1 MNVVVVGAGIVGLAT
16 AYELVKAG
24 HRVRVIDKNVTV
36 GQGASGGNGAQL
48 SYSYVQPLA
57 DPSIWAQLPKLLLQK
72 DSPLK
77 LRPSLAPH
85 QWRWLCE
92 FMQACTGRQ
101 SQLGTRTLL
110 ALGALSRQRF
120 DSMRLALDI
129 PASTI
134 SYQQNGKL
142 VLYRST
148 KSYQAARQQVDFQKN
163 LNLGGTQFA
172 ITAAEAFSLEPS
184 LDGGQDD
191 IVGAIHTP
199 SECVV
204 DCQKLCETLATKLAA
219 LGVDFSMAC
228 SAFDVGQANS
238 YWVVCAG
245 TQSYDI
251 AKSFGVRV
259 PIYPIKGYSIS
270 VPIRANSSDSR
281 DNRLSLSVTDSA
293 KKLVFAPLG
302 AGAATTIRVAG
313 YAELVGADM
322 TIEKSKIQSLLQAMQ
337 TVFPRLYPMPAA
349 EVDPL
354 SLQPWAGLRPATPT
368 GIPII
373 GRVAGMPANV
383 LFNTGH
389 GALGLTLAFGSAYRL
404 SQLITEPL

>member
-16 AYELVKAG
+16 AYELVTAG
-24 HRVRVIDKNVTV
+24 HRVRVIDKNASV

-72 DSPLK
+72 DSPLR
-77 LRPSLAPH
+77 LRPSLALH
-85 QWRWLCE
+85 QWRWLFE
-92 FMQACTGRQ
+92 FMHACTSRQ
-101 SQLGTRTLL
+101 SRLGTLNLL
-110 ALGALSRQRF
+110 GLGALSRQRF
-120 DSMRLALDI
+120 DAMRLALDI
-129 PASTI
+129 PASAI
-134 SYQQNGKL
+134 SYRENGKL
-142 VLYRST
+142 VIYRST
-148 KSYQAARQQVDFQKN
+148 KGYLAAKQQVDFQKS
-163 LNLGGTQFA
+163 LNLGGAQFA
-172 ITAAEAFSLEPS
+172 ITEAEALSLEPA
-184 LDGGQDD
+184 LEGGQGN

-204 DCQKLCETLATKLAA
+204 DCQKLCEALATKLAA
-219 LGVDFSMAC
+219 LGVEFSMAC
-228 SAFDVGQANS
+228 DAFDVGRPNS

-259 PIYPIKGYSIS
+259 PIYPLKGYSIT
-270 VPIRANSSDSR
+270 VPIGANSR
-281 DNRLSLSVTDSA
+281 DNRLNLSVTDSA

-302 AGAATTIRVAG
+302 AESAATIRVAG
-313 YAELVGADM
+313 YAELVGTNM
-322 TIEKSKIQSLLQAMQ
+322 TVEKSKIESLFQAMQ
-337 TVFPRLYPMPAA
+337 AVFPRLCPPPAS
-349 EVDPL
+349 EIDLL

-373 GRVAGMPANV
+373 GRVTGAPENV

-404 SQLITEPL
+404 SRLIAEPL

>member
-16 AYELVKAG
+16 AYELVSAG
-24 HRVRVIDKNVTV
+24 HTVRVIDKNAAV

-77 LRPSLAPH
+77 LRPSWQLH
-85 QWRWLCE
+85 QCRWLFE
-92 FMQACTGRQ
+92 FMQACTVGQ
-101 SQLGTRTLL
+101 SQLGTQTLL

-120 DSMRLALDI
+120 DAMCLDLNI
-129 PASTI
+129 PGSVI

-148 KSYQAARQQVDFQKN
+148 KSYSAAKKQVDFQKK

-172 ITAAEAFSLEPS
+172 ITAADAFALEPA
-184 LDGGQDD
+184 LDSGQND

-204 DCQKLCETLATKLAA
+204 DCQKLCEALATKLAA
-219 LGVDFSMAC
+219 LGVEFSMAC
-228 SAFDVGQANS
+228 SEIDAGQPNT
-238 YWVVCAG
+238 YWVICAG

-259 PIYPIKGYSIS
+259 PIYPIKGYSIT
-270 VPIRANSSDSR
+270 VPTLGE
-281 DNRLSLSVTDSA
+281 NRLSLSVTDSA
-293 KKLVFAPLG
+293 QKLVFAPLG
-302 AGAATTIRVAG
+302 AGSAATIRVAG
-313 YAELVGADM
+313 YAELVGTDM
-322 TIEKSKIQSLLQAMQ
+322 TIEKAKIQSLLQAVK
-337 TVFPRLYPMPAA
+337 TVFPTLYPIPSRKI
-349 EVDPL
+349 DSL
-354 SLQPWAGLRPATPT
+354 SLQAWSGLRPATPT

-373 GRVAGMPANV
+373 GRVAGTPANV

-404 SQLITEPL
+404 SRLIAEPL